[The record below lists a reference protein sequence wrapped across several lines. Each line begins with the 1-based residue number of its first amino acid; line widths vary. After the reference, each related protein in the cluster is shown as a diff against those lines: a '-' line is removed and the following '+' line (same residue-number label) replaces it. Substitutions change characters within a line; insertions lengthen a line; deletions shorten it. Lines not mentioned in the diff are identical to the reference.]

1 MTYLQICAL
10 ISIIIASALL
20 YWTGYRGGLTDGKAE
35 GAEGAEEGRNIERAD
50 NAKVIKAMEDSLQ
63 FIRDNQK
70 YLAQQC
76 RKLTD
81 NQKLSPDNHQNLLAI
96 AEKLKLAADTFRAVN
111 SQPHATQALTLRNK
125 ALKMATQLE
134 PVVRENAA

>member
-20 YWTGYRGGLTDGKAE
+20 YWNGYRGGLTDGK
-35 GAEGAEEGRNIERAD
+35 AEGAEEGRNIERAD
-50 NAKVIKAMEDSLQ
+50 NAKVIKALEDSLQ
-63 FIRDNQK
+63 FIRADQK

-111 SQPHATQALTLRNK
+111 SQPHATQALALRNK
-125 ALKMATQLE
+125 ALEMATQLE
-134 PVVRENAA
+134 PVVQENAA